1 MMFETVNTPRSQ
13 AGLAGSFLLHTGTVV
28 MISAGFLAFAP
39 AAAAVPAPTTRTIM
53 VFVQPLPDANFL
65 VEPLVT
71 VAKTL
76 KVVVPRPPKVTVPRV
91 ATPVVEPLPVPAA
104 AAPAVV
110 VPVVQAVPI
119 PAAPAVALLA
129 ASTLTLGRPI
139 NDSGFGTLQGR
150 ASLFEP
156 VMLTA
161 TALHVPYGRLTDGGF
176 SATRGREEWFEPVRT
191 PYHILSVPSPGY
203 TDAALALKI
212 QGEVWVEV
220 ELTALGRVRVFR
232 VAQGLGHGLD
242 ELAVGAVEQME
253 FQPATRN
260 DISVDFRTVIRV
272 KFSFIN

>member
-1 MMFETVNTPRSQ
+1 MFEIVNTPRSQ
-13 AGLAGSFLLHTGTVV
+13 AGLAGSFFLHTGTIV

-53 VFVQPLPDANFL
+53 VFVQPLPDADFL

-71 VAKTL
+71 VTKTP
-76 KVVVPRPPKVTVPRV
+76 KVVVPRPPKMTVPQV
-91 ATPVVEPLPVPAA
+91 AAPVVEPIPAA

-110 VPVVQAVPI
+110 AVPVVQAVPI
-119 PAAPAVALLA
+119 PTAPAVALLA

-150 ASLFEP
+150 GSLFELAP
-156 VMLTA
+156 LMA
-161 TALHVPYGRLTDGGF
+161 TSLHVPYGRLTDGGF
-176 SATRGREEWFEPVRT
+176 SAMVGRAEWFEPVRT
-191 PYHILSVPSPGY
+191 PYRILSVPSPGY

-220 ELTALGRVRVFR
+220 ELTALGKVKVLRVT
-232 VAQGLGHGLD
+232 QGLGHGLD

-260 DISVDFRTVIRV
+260 DLPVDFRTTIHV
-272 KFSFIN
+272 KFSFLN